1 MTDRAK
7 DAAERLAAVLHE
19 LGYRGRISIKPDVR
33 VILGTGT
40 PDDPALHGVG
50 LPTELVELLSEAIE
64 QLLIRLDTEA
74 PSQPSGAA
82 LFTEAHPDLA
92 AELTNTFNG
101 LDLVEITRAVLED
114 TDPCD
119 RMTVTRA
126 IAAMF
131 GDCATEDED
140 ENGDER

>member
-1 MTDRAK
+1 MSDRAQA
-7 DAAERLAAVLHE
+7 AAERLATALYE
-19 LGYRGRISIKPDVR
+19 LGYRGRISLKPDVR

-40 PDDPALHGVG
+40 PDNPALHGVG
-50 LPTELVELLSEAIE
+50 LPAEVVELMAEAIE
-64 QLLIRLDTEA
+64 QLLIRIDTEA

-92 AELTNTFNG
+92 TELTDTFNG

-126 IAAMF
+126 IDAMF